1 MPELSSTA
9 ANLLASCSQILT
21 SLDEGFF
28 SQRWKTFLE
37 HTDSSRQV
45 YKWLS
50 PSSSY
55 SLAVL
60 TKAWMPYFNCSV
72 HTWTCQP
79 WTFTLFTLFI
89 ASLPHRAA
97 NWLLHGSSE
106 TPVCSSCCDLRVS
119 WFWNLPEME
128 VHHSSFSLRSELFLV
143 FLHFPLMKLQQQRG
157 DARTSLWPAL
167 VFSLFSIYL
176 VQLRSG
182 GAGFIC
188 QRGVFF
194 SQCYVSFWALI
205 SFSTSVLLFR
215 RVTLHELVRSLTHII
230 CNNNKSWPPRATLGF

>member
-1 MPELSSTA
+1 MR
-9 ANLLASCSQILT
+9 
-21 SLDEGFF
+21 DFF

-106 TPVCSSCCDLRVS
+106 TPVCSSCRDLRVS

-143 FLHFPLMKLQQQRG
+143 FLHFPYWSCSSKEATRG
-157 DARTSLWPAL
+157 RHGD
-167 VFSLFSIYL
+167 
-176 VQLRSG
+176 LRWSFLCFP
-182 GAGFIC
+182 FIWSSC
-188 QRGVFF
+188 AQEEQGRFFF